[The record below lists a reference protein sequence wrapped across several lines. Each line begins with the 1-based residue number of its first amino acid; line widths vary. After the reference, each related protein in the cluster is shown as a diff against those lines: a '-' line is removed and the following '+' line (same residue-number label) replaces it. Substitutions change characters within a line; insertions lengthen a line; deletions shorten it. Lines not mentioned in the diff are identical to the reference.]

1 MTSGGQPVLG
11 PDGELIATPTDDMD
25 DDDCSDSRSTESGPI
40 LRHPGADC
48 PPPPPSYV
56 SNGTAAEFMHHNMS
70 AVEAALLHRAMQAS
84 CAMTSTSSSHHAANA
99 SVAAI
104 KPEMVQ
110 SNYVSAGNLIGAPDS
125 ACNSWQRSPPSPTL
139 QHQAMFGRLAHFYP
153 HQSATAAMLA
163 GGTQLS
169 M

>member
-11 PDGELIATPTDDMD
+11 PDGELIATPTDEMD
-25 DDDCSDSRSTESGPI
+25 DDDCSDSRSTGSGPI
-40 LRHPGADC
+40 LRHSGADC
-48 PPPPPSYV
+48 PSYAV
-56 SNGTAAEFMHHNMS
+56 NGTTEFMNHNMS

-84 CAMTSTSSSHHAANA
+84 CAMTSTSSSLQVANE

-104 KPEMVQ
+104 RPEMVQ
-110 SNYVSAGNLIGAPDS
+110 SNYVSTGNGIGAPDS
-125 ACNSWQRSPPSPTL
+125 ACPSWQRSPPSPTL

-153 HQSATAAMLA
+153 HQSATAAMLHTGTLA
-163 GGTQLS
+163 GGSQLS